1 MSFTATELIMLLLR
15 NSREQ
20 RIRGRT
26 RLQKIV
32 FLLEEQGI
40 NFGYEFKPY
49 LYGPYSEDLKDNINM
64 LTEFGLVEEES
75 EEIEFDG
82 VVFDRY
88 GYSLSEEGRRVA
100 ERIERNHMEM
110 SRRMGELIGDIQ
122 DLSTGSMILSS
133 KYIMNERLSR

>member
-1 MSFTATELIMLLLR
+1 MSFTPTELLMLLLR
-15 NSREQ
+15 NSRGH

-40 NFGYEFKPY
+40 NFEYEFKPY
-49 LYGPYSEDLKDNINM
+49 LYGPYSATLKNN
-64 LTEFGLVEEES
+64 LSVLVELGMVNEES

-82 VVFDRY
+82 VVHDRY
-88 GYSLSEEGRRVA
+88 AYSLTEEGRSIA
-100 ERIERNHMEM
+100 DRIEGSFPET
-110 SRRMGELIGDIQ
+110 SRRLGELVENIQ
-122 DLSTGSMILSS
+122 DMSTGSLVLSS